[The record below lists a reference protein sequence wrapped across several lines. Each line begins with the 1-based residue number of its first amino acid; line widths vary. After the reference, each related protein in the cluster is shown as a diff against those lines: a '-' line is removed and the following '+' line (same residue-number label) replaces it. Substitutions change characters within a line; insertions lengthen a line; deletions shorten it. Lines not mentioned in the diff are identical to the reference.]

1 MKPSLTP
8 VLLAAQLG
16 FFLTLFWR
24 SRGAGQLRSE
34 GAAVALYLLWVTVYS
49 AAAIAFGARGL
60 YVADAL
66 LPWLPGLWLPL
77 VPVAAFVIPVLIS
90 ERVRDGLRQMVDDAP
105 WPWLAAFQGMR
116 VTAIG
121 TAYKT
126 MVGEFPLYFE
136 LLVGLP
142 DLAFGTSAFWIAHRA
157 RRGDLSAKAFRNW
170 NLIGLLVIVP
180 AVPILLQL
188 GLPGPVQI
196 FSGLPDARAVLSF
209 PMAIAPMVVV
219 PVFILTNL
227 LVAWRLSERAAPAA
241 PVPGVGS

>member
-1 MKPSLTP
+1 VKPSLTP

-24 SRGAGQLRSE
+24 SRGTGRLRSE
-34 GAAVALYLLWVTVYS
+34 GAAVALYLLWVTAYS
-49 AAAIAFGARGL
+49 AAAITFGARGL
-60 YVADAL
+60 YIADGL

-77 VPVAAFVIPVLIS
+77 VPVAACVIPVLIS

-105 WPWLAAFQGMR
+105 WPWLATFQGMR

-142 DLAFGTSAFWIAHRA
+142 DLAFGASAFWIAHRA

>member
-1 MKPSLTP
+1 LKPSLTP
-8 VLLAAQLG
+8 ILLAAQLG
-16 FFLTLFWR
+16 FFLALAWR
-24 SRGAGQLRSE
+24 SRRLGHLRSE
-34 GAAVALYLLWVTVYS
+34 GPAVGLYLAWITAYA
-49 AAAIAFGARGL
+49 AAAIAIGARGY
-60 YVADAL
+60 YVEEVL

-77 VPVAAFVIPVLIS
+77 VPVAACVIPVLIS
-90 ERVRDGLRQMVDDAP
+90 ERVRDGLRQMVDDVP
-105 WPWLAAFQGMR
+105 WPWLATFQGMR

-142 DLAFGTSAFWIAHRA
+142 DLAFGASAFWIAHRA
-157 RRGDLSAKAFRNW
+157 RRGDLSARAFRNW

-188 GLPGPVQI
+188 GLPGPLQI
-196 FSGLPDARAVLSF
+196 FSGLPDARAVLAF
-209 PMAIAPMVVV
+209 PMSIAPMVVV

-227 LVAWRLSERAAPAA
+227 LVAWRLSERGAPPPA
-241 PVPGVGS
+241 PEVGS